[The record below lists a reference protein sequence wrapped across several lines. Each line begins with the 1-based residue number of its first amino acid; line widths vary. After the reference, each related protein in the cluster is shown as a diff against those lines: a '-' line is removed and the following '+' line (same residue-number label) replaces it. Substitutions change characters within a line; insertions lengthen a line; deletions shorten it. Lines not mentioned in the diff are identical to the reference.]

1 MNAPAHVLLR
11 IVSGGATTA
20 TLLDADAAAGSQQ
33 IEWDGSGLPDG
44 RYNVV
49 LSVTD
54 AVTTVTRSRPV
65 QIDRVAP
72 VLRLCSL
79 SSARLWVSEPAR
91 VTVVLNGR
99 AHRLTLKRRGAFSV
113 WHRGTVRTL
122 RAFAVDAAGNRS
134 RVVRA
139 SR

>member
-1 MNAPAHVLLR
+1 M
-11 IVSGGATTA
+11 
-20 TLLDADAAAGSQQ
+20 
-33 IEWDGSGLPDG
+33 
-44 RYNVV
+44 
-49 LSVTD
+49 
-54 AVTTVTRSRPV
+54 
-65 QIDRVAP
+65 
-72 VLRLCSL
+72 
-79 SSARLWVSEPAR
+79 SEPAR

-99 AHRLTLKRRGAFSV
+99 ARRLTLKRGGAFSV